1 MITISKV
8 TLSGSEPARIREQ
21 TEGLAPAGL
30 RDLAVKL
37 AADPALMVSVITYAD
52 GTQEL
57 EVLHVVPP
65 QQRGESTDSALFAR
79 LAGQVPAQTLPI
91 AGPPDVQ
98 HAATLV
104 RTIVLDDTESDDA
117 RPDNAGPGNT

>member
-1 MITISKV
+1 MITICKA
-8 TLSGSEPARIREQ
+8 TLSGAAPAQLREQ
-21 TEGLAPAGL
+21 TEGLVPGGL

-57 EVLHVVPP
+57 EVLHAGPP
-65 QQRGESTDSALFAR
+65 PAGEITDRALFAR

-104 RTIVLDDTESDDA
+104 RTIVLADA
-117 RPDNAGPGNT
+117 EE

>member
-1 MITISKV
+1 
-8 TLSGSEPARIREQ
+8 
-21 TEGLAPAGL
+21 
-30 RDLAVKL
+30 
-37 AADPALMVSVITYAD
+37 MVSVITYAD

-57 EVLHVVPP
+57 EVLHAGPP
-65 QQRGESTDSALFAR
+65 PRSGESTESALFAR

-104 RTIVLDDTESDDA
+104 RTILLDDAELDDA
-117 RPDNAGPGNT
+117 GLDDAGQ